1 MVLTHLPCCQVLR
14 EPQPHFDVIKRH
26 YPHFIH
32 RRARN
37 GCPVWIELPGRIDL
51 PAIRSAGVSPEAL
64 QRHYV
69 FVTEYMWGVL
79 EPDFENGQAVTVLDV
94 QGLGMRDLAGE
105 ALGFV
110 KVGFRSPCVAFGR
123 EQFLFCRLQVGWYS
137 GCSSRWRCVLSSVG
151 SCFCAFCL
159 RDHQYTCGVRFFSY
173 DAFL

>member
-1 MVLTHLPCCQVLR
+1 MKGLELREAASFSYSYIVKAFPLAVCLSRVASCKVLR

-51 PAIRSAGVSPEAL
+51 PAIRSGGVTAEAL

-69 FVTEYMWGVL
+69 FVTEYLWGVV

-110 KVGFRSPCVAFGR
+110 KVCRDSD
-123 EQFLFCRLQVGWYS
+123 CRLG
-137 GCSSRWRCVLSSVG
+137 SSSSLTRLEPEWCSVG
-151 SCFCAFCL
+151 DGRSRKKAG
-159 RDHQYTCGVRFFSY
+159 GVNH
-173 DAFL
+173 A

>member
-1 MVLTHLPCCQVLR
+1 MDLVQQVLR
-14 EPQPHFDVIKRH
+14 EPQPHFETIKRY

-51 PAIRSAGVSPEAL
+51 PAIRSGGVSPEAL
-64 QRHYV
+64 KRHYV
-69 FVTEYMWGVL
+69 FVTEYLWGVV

-110 KVGFRSPCVAFGR
+110 KVRRP
-123 EQFLFCRLQVGWYS
+123 
-137 GCSSRWRCVLSSVG
+137 RCIG
-151 SCFCAFCL
+151 KK
-159 RDHQYTCGVRFFSY
+159 QITQ
-173 DAFL
+173 

>member
-1 MVLTHLPCCQVLR
+1 MLR
-14 EPQPHFDVIKRH
+14 EPQPHFEVIKRH

-110 KVGFRSPCVAFGR
+110 KVRLRVYFVRRVGR
-123 EQFLFCRLQVGWYS
+123 ELPLSDLFLYS
-137 GCSSRWRCVLSSVG
+137 VEV
-151 SCFCAFCL
+151 
-159 RDHQYTCGVRFFSY
+159 
-173 DAFL
+173 

>member
-1 MVLTHLPCCQVLR
+1 MNPHLSPSDKVLR
-14 EPQPHFDVIKRH
+14 EPQPHFEIIKRH

-32 RRARN
+32 RHARN

-51 PAIRSAGVSPEAL
+51 PAIRSGGVSPEAL

-69 FVTEYMWGVL
+69 FVTEYLWGVV

-110 KVGFRSPCVAFGR
+110 KVRFSAP
-123 EQFLFCRLQVGWYS
+123 RLCTAG
-137 GCSSRWRCVLSSVG
+137 SSRIARAADVIFGVVTPLELNTHFWGQKYVELCVRL
-151 SCFCAFCL
+151 C
-159 RDHQYTCGVRFFSY
+159 VRWC
-173 DAFL
+173 

>member
-1 MVLTHLPCCQVLR
+1 MLR
-14 EPQPHFDVIKRH
+14 EPQPYFDIIKRH

-51 PAIRSAGVSPEAL
+51 PAIRAAGVSPEAL

-110 KVGFRSPCVAFGR
+110 KV
-123 EQFLFCRLQVGWYS
+123 
-137 GCSSRWRCVLSSVG
+137 SV
-151 SCFCAFCL
+151 CL
-159 RDHQYTCGVRFFSY
+159 
-173 DAFL
+173 

>member
-1 MVLTHLPCCQVLR
+1 MVPARDSALHRCSLNYCRKNSTPLACAHPPGQVLR
-14 EPQPHFDVIKRH
+14 EPQPHFELIKRH
-26 YPHFIH
+26 YPHYIH

-110 KVGFRSPCVAFGR
+110 KVQQA
-123 EQFLFCRLQVGWYS
+123 
-137 GCSSRWRCVLSSVG
+137 
-151 SCFCAFCL
+151 
-159 RDHQYTCGVRFFSY
+159 
-173 DAFL
+173 